1 MREPAQILLSAGEAS
16 SDMYAARL
24 AMALRARVPATFF
37 GMGGPRMAEAGV
49 ERVADYHEVAVV
61 GITEVL
67 HKIPTVIGVQNRLAR
82 EAEKRRASLAILVD
96 SPGTHL
102 GVARRLK
109 PSNIPVGYFIGPQVW
124 AWRAGRVRVVKR
136 LVQRMVV
143 IFPFEE
149 KIYRDAGV
157 PVDFVGHPL
166 VDTVHPTMTRAEF
179 AAQHGLDASRPIV
192 TILPGS
198 RPNEIAQN
206 YARIVAACERLAQP
220 GNVQFVH
227 AVAHG
232 LSPELLARHAKPSVK
247 IVRVEDSTYN
257 ALAAADCAIVA
268 SGTATVEAALLNT
281 PMVVVYR
288 VAPVTASILRHL
300 VRTPFIGMVNLIGGK
315 LVCPELIQ
323 DDFTPAAVEKQ
334 GRRILESTDARDE
347 MKAGLAEVRAKLGP
361 GGAIERAAD
370 IFARML

>member
-1 MREPAQILLSAGEAS
+1 
-16 SDMYAARL
+16 
-24 AMALRARVPATFF
+24 
-37 GMGGPRMAEAGV
+37 
-49 ERVADYHEVAVV
+49 VADYRELAVV

-109 PSNIPVGYFIGPQVW
+109 RSNIPVGYFIGPQVW

-166 VDTVHPTMTRAEF
+166 VDTVRPTMTRAEF

-206 YARIVAACERLAQP
+206 YARIVAACERLVQP

-232 LSPELLARHAKPSVK
+232 LGPELLARHAKASVK
-247 IVRVEDSTYN
+247 IVRVQDATYD

-288 VAPVTASILRHL
+288 VAPVTASILRHM

-323 DDFTPAAVEKQ
+323 DDFTPAAVEKE